1 MKRLRESF
9 AVLQGRHAALSRRE
23 KLLTGLGLVLG
34 PLLIGNTL
42 FIERQWL
49 GARNQ
54 QNAFPANQESLLDF
68 QAQPGQLQQQL
79 AADPNA
85 AKKTELQVLTAGI
98 GQLDGQL
105 REIASGLVRPEEM
118 NGLLQ
123 GLLARQAGLRLI
135 SLKTLAP
142 QSIVAGTTGAK
153 APAKEAQDKPA
164 ERVFDLYRHGVE
176 IRLEGSYDDLQVY
189 MAQLEKLPQ
198 RLLWGELVYRVID
211 YPRAEIRLTLYSLSP
226 DKAWLA
232 L

>member
-1 MKRLRESF
+1 MR
-9 AVLQGRHAALSRRE
+9 V
-23 KLLTGLGLVLG
+23 
-34 PLLIGNTL
+34 
-42 FIERQWL
+42 
-49 GARNQ
+49 
-54 QNAFPANQESLLDF
+54 
-68 QAQPGQLQQQL
+68 
-79 AADPNA
+79 
-85 AKKTELQVLTAGI
+85 TAGKMI
-98 GQLDGQL
+98 GAWPKTMAKTKPRLMACSA
-105 REIASGLVRPEEM
+105 ASRHPW
-118 NGLLQ
+118 
-123 GLLARQAGLRLI
+123 
-135 SLKTLAP
+135 P
-142 QSIVAGTTGAK
+142 GAK

>member
-1 MKRLRESF
+1 
-9 AVLQGRHAALSRRE
+9 
-23 KLLTGLGLVLG
+23 
-34 PLLIGNTL
+34 
-42 FIERQWL
+42 
-49 GARNQ
+49 
-54 QNAFPANQESLLDF
+54 
-68 QAQPGQLQQQL
+68 
-79 AADPNA
+79 
-85 AKKTELQVLTAGI
+85 
-98 GQLDGQL
+98 
-105 REIASGLVRPEEM
+105 M

-176 IRLEGSYDDLQVY
+176 IRLEGSYDDL
-189 MAQLEKLPQ
+189 EKLPQ

>member
-1 MKRLRESF
+1 MSSSTSSTPITPPRTM
-9 AVLQGRHAALSRRE
+9 SRS
-23 KLLTGLGLVLG
+23 V
-34 PLLIGNTL
+34 PLPKAG
-42 FIERQWL
+42 
-49 GARNQ
+49 
-54 QNAFPANQESLLDF
+54 
-68 QAQPGQLQQQL
+68 
-79 AADPNA
+79 
-85 AKKTELQVLTAGI
+85 LTAYCS
-98 GQLDGQL
+98 
-105 REIASGLVRPEEM
+105 AAVSAKVVRPEEM